1 MVASSN
7 ATVPTAC
14 SSAPRGPAVAAADSE
29 PRSVG
34 TASSSGQPAAAT
46 AVVAGKT
53 TARQVVDPVLSEPE
67 TARTGPDSQPAAAAE
82 CDGAS
87 DANTVVTQLSE
98 PTSCHGRPQ
107 AQPDDGKN
115 ERNAPASGSSSS
127 TTSSSDV
134 EEELKPLPLAT
145 QVGVCTPGGAL
156 PPPAF
161 LCSVAADRGKVA
173 QKSYQEVRDNVVA
186 RVGLSFS
193 FVRISAVVS
202 VSAGARLLA
211 GRRSGGWPVGRTG
224 GRLARKR
231 GPLRCCADPQA
242 LLCWLPNGLQEQGGA
257 SHQCDSWGVV
267 SIGEHDQMPQGPA
280 ALLDLQARRRRL
292 ARWARASVQTGATGS
307 AFNRLEK
314 AKQSVAR

>member
-7 ATVPTAC
+7 ATVPTAR
-14 SSAPRGPAVAAADSE
+14 SSAPRGPAVATAYSE

-46 AVVAGKT
+46 AAVVAGKT
-53 TARQVVDPVLSEPE
+53 TARQVVDQVLSEPE

-82 CDGAS
+82 CDDAS
-87 DANTVVTQLSE
+87 EANTVFTQLSE
-98 PTSCHGRPQ
+98 PTDCHGRPQ
-107 AQPDDGKN
+107 AQPDDGNK

-127 TTSSSDV
+127 TSSSDV

-145 QVGVCTPGGAL
+145 QVGVCTLGGAP

-161 LCSVAADRGKVA
+161 LRSVVADRGKVA
-173 QKSYQEVRDNVVA
+173 QKSYQEVRDDVVA
-186 RVGLSFS
+186 RLGLSFS
-193 FVRISAVVS
+193 FVRFSAVVS
-202 VSAGARLLA
+202 ISAGAWLA
-211 GRRSGGWPVGRTG
+211 GRRSGGGPVGRTG

-242 LLCWLPNGLQEQGGA
+242 LLSWLPNGLQEQGGA

-267 SIGEHDQMPQGPA
+267 SIGEHDQMPQGPP

-314 AKQSVAR
+314 AKQSDAR

>member
-7 ATVPTAC
+7 ATVHTAC

-29 PRSVG
+29 VRTVG
-34 TASSSGQPAAAT
+34 TASSSGQPVAAT

-82 CDGAS
+82 CDNAS
-87 DANTVVTQLSE
+87 EANTVVTQLSE

-107 AQPDDGKN
+107 AQPDDGNN

-127 TTSSSDV
+127 STSSSDV

-145 QVGVCTPGGAL
+145 QVGGCTLGGA

-161 LCSVAADRGKVA
+161 LCSVVADRDKVA

-186 RVGLSFS
+186 RLGLSFS
-193 FVRISAVVS
+193 FARFSAVVS
-202 VSAGARLLA
+202 VSAGARLA
-211 GRRSGGWPVGRTG
+211 GRRSGG
-224 GRLARKR
+224 
-231 GPLRCCADPQA
+231 
-242 LLCWLPNGLQEQGGA
+242 
-257 SHQCDSWGVV
+257 
-267 SIGEHDQMPQGPA
+267 
-280 ALLDLQARRRRL
+280 
-292 ARWARASVQTGATGS
+292 
-307 AFNRLEK
+307 
-314 AKQSVAR
+314 